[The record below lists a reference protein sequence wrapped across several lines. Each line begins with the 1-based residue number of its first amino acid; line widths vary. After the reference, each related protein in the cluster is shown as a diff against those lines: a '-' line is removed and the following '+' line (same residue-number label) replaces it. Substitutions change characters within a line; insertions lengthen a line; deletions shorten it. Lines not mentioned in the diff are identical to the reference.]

1 MMKEANDS
9 IYVIPGEGLFCL
21 VRRETGPGYF
31 DTRGLESLILS
42 ERALGQDTEELEQK
56 LFTLRK
62 YNHALFCPD
71 VASSDWTANDRKAV
85 PGQMEHPA

>member
-1 MMKEANDS
+1 MMKETNDS
-9 IYVIPGEGLFCL
+9 IYAIPGEGLFCL

-31 DTRGLESLILS
+31 AARGLESLILS

-71 VASSDWTANDRKAV
+71 VASSAWTANDRKAV
-85 PGQMEHPA
+85 PGQTEHPA

>member
-9 IYVIPGEGLFCL
+9 IYAISGEGLFCL

-42 ERALGQDTEELEQK
+42 ERAHGQDTEELEQN

-62 YNHALFCPD
+62 YNRALIRPE
-71 VASSDWTANDRKAV
+71 VA
-85 PGQMEHPA
+85 PGQLEHPA

>member
-1 MMKEANDS
+1 MMKETNDS
-9 IYVIPGEGLFCL
+9 IYAIPGEGLFCL

-62 YNHALFCPD
+62 YNRALFCPD
-71 VASSDWTANDRKAV
+71 GTPLAWTANDSKAI
-85 PGQMEHPA
+85 PEQMEYPA